1 MTKKSMTKADM
12 SKVNG
17 GTPHY
22 TDWSGKKI
30 SLTQTTVAGAFSNS
44 LSTWN
49 PYAIDTNVPSTR
61 MSAGNPIQEK
71 YSPRSYGYCKTN
83 GGVL

>member
-22 TDWSGKKI
+22 TDWSGKKV

-44 LSTWN
+44 LSN
-49 PYAIDTNVPSTR
+49 
-61 MSAGNPIQEK
+61 G
-71 YSPRSYGYCKTN
+71 SPCRT
-83 GGVL
+83 